1 MTKFSEE
8 FNAKMVQERLS
19 GKTFKTISKEFGVGK
34 KTVVDWCA
42 RYEAGGTDQLLRV
55 NRRYM
60 PEFKKKVIEYKW
72 EHGLSLTHTA
82 VQFKIPGSSIVYQWE
97 RNYLERGMSG
107 LLSKKKGRPS
117 KMPKKPKK
125 KEELT
130 RLEKLE
136 AENAQLRME
145 NEFLK
150 KLDAL
155 VQQRKKQPKKN

>member
-1 MTKFSEE
+1 MTKFSHELR
-8 FNAKMVQERLS
+8 AKVIKARLE
-19 GKTFKTISKEFGVGK
+19 GKSLSMLVKEFGVEQT
-34 KTVVDWCA
+34 TVCTWID
-42 RYEAGGTDQLLRV
+42 RYRAGGTAQLLHV
-55 NRRYM
+55 NRRYT
-60 PEFKKKVIEYKW
+60 PEFKKKVIEYRW
-72 EHGLSLTHTA
+72 EHGLSLTKTA
-82 VQFKIPGSSIVYQWE
+82 AQFKIPGCGIVYQWE

-107 LLSKKKGRPS
+107 LLPKKKGRPS

-125 KEELT
+125 KEDLT

>member
-1 MTKFSEE
+1 MTKFSHELRAKVIKESIAGKSIRMLAKE
-8 FNAKMVQERLS
+8 FSV
-19 GKTFKTISKEFGVGK
+19 GKTTVG
-34 KTVVDWCA
+34 TWID
-42 RYEAGGTDQLLRV
+42 RYRAGGTSQLLRV
-55 NRRYM
+55 NRRYT
-60 PEFKKKVIEYKW
+60 PEFKKKVIEYRW
-72 EHGLSLTHTA
+72 EHGLSFMQVA
-82 VQFKIPGSSIVYQWE
+82 AQFNVPNSGTVYQWE
-97 RNYLERGMSG
+97 HKYLTRGNSG

-125 KEELT
+125 KENLT
-130 RLEKLE
+130 RLEQLE

>member
-8 FNAKMVQERLS
+8 FKAKMVQERIS
-19 GKTFKTISKEFGVGK
+19 GKTFKAISAEFGVGE
-34 KTVVDWCA
+34 KTVIEWCA

-55 NRRYM
+55 NRRYT
-60 PEFKKKVIEYKW
+60 PEFKKKVIEFRW
-72 EHGLSLTHTA
+72 EHRLSLMQTA
-82 VQFKIPGSSIVYQWE
+82 AQFKIPNGSIVDQWE
-97 RNYLERGMSG
+97 HKYLERGMSG
-107 LLSKKKGRPS
+107 LVPKKKGRPS

-125 KEELT
+125 KEDLT
-130 RLEKLE
+130 RLEQLE
-136 AENAQLRME
+136 AEIAQLRME

>member
-8 FNAKMVQERLS
+8 FKAKMVQERIS
-19 GKTFKTISKEFGVGK
+19 GKTFKAISAEFGVGE
-34 KTVVDWCA
+34 KTVIEWCA

-55 NRRYM
+55 NRRYT
-60 PEFKKKVIEYKW
+60 PEFKKKVIEFRW
-72 EHGLSLTHTA
+72 EHRLSLMQTA
-82 VQFKIPGSSIVYQWE
+82 AQFKIPNGSIVDQWE
-97 RNYLERGMSG
+97 HKYLERGMSG
-107 LLSKKKGRPS
+107 LVPKKKGRPS

-125 KEELT
+125 KEDLT
-130 RLEKLE
+130 RLEQLE

>member
-8 FNAKMVQERLS
+8 FKAKMVQERIS
-19 GKTFKTISKEFGVGK
+19 GKTFKAISAEFGVGE
-34 KTVVDWCA
+34 KTVIKWCA

-55 NRRYM
+55 NRRYT
-60 PEFKKKVIEYKW
+60 PEFKKKVIEFRW
-72 EHGLSLTHTA
+72 EHRLSLMQTA
-82 VQFKIPGSSIVYQWE
+82 AQFKIPNGSIVDQWE
-97 RNYLERGMSG
+97 HKYLERGMSG
-107 LLSKKKGRPS
+107 LMPKKKGRPS

-125 KEELT
+125 KEDLT
-130 RLEKLE
+130 RLEQLE